1 MMETVEIRNAEIK
14 LSSLRGDALAAATQL
29 SSISYRIESIKKD
42 EERIKKEYN
51 RTMVLLD
58 DLNGAVS
65 RSEKKIEENRKK
77 FAEFCVNKESY
88 LKKITEEK
96 RESGK
101 ELRRLNTWILSA
113 RDEEKTLTGSLASL
127 KLKIVNTKPI
137 IERIL
142 KLENE
147 LKELQK
153 KKELSKLENEE
164 LKKQG
169 RKEIDLLK
177 DEVKKITNSIESLKK
192 EAEYASY
199 RKKRIDDECFLK
211 LSDLTEYTE
220 RVKSVWDKVFPGV
233 KMPMLK

>member
-14 LSSLRGDALAAATQL
+14 LSSLRSDALVAATQL
-29 SSISYRIESIKKD
+29 SSISYRIESAKKEEETIK
-42 EERIKKEYN
+42 REYN
-51 RTMVLLD
+51 RMKALLE
-58 DLNGAVS
+58 NVVS
-65 RSEKKIEENRKK
+65 KSEKKIEENRKK

-113 RDEEKTLTGSLASL
+113 RDEEKTLTDSLASL

>member
-14 LSSLRGDALAAATQL
+14 LSSLRSDALVAATQL
-29 SSISYRIESIKKD
+29 SSISYRIESAKK
-42 EERIKKEYN
+42 EEETIEREYN
-51 RTMVLLD
+51 RMKALLE
-58 DLNGAVS
+58 NVVS
-65 RSEKKIEENRKK
+65 KSEKKIEENRKK

-113 RDEEKTLTGSLASL
+113 RDEEKTLTDSLASL

>member
-14 LSSLRGDALAAATQL
+14 LSSLRSDALVAATQL
-29 SSISYRIESIKKD
+29 SSISYRIESAKKEEETIK
-42 EERIKKEYN
+42 REYN
-51 RTMVLLD
+51 RMKALLE
-58 DLNGAVS
+58 NVVS
-65 RSEKKIEENRKK
+65 KSEKKIEENRKK